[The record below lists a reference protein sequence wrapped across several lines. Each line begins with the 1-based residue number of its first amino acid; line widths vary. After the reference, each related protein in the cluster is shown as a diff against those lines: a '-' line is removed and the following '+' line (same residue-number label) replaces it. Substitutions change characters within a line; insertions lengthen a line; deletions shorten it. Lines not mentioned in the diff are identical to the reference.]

1 MKNVDI
7 EIYISNLI
15 RFFETNPNDLMQ
27 LIGEIQKEEFYTKLK
42 EKSEENFKNGLD
54 IILTREQI
62 IDIVL
67 NMKIPEINNGVDVN
81 KLIMKTK
88 FGDIIMN

>member
-27 LIGEIQKEEFYTKLK
+27 LIGEIQKEKFYTKLK